1 MSKKSKREKTFDL
14 STVKFNVKAYNP
26 FELNANKEVQD
37 KAIKIAKEEP
47 NLSPEYYFVKACM
60 DYIEFHNETYMDI
73 FTRRYFKKEIDK
85 RDFNFRKF
93 EDKFYKEMFSAN
105 PWLKI
110 DVFEYEDKE
119 ESEVPVFDPFEISK
133 DKALIDYVCEVHST
147 YKKAP
152 LFLYFYEAC
161 EDYIMD
167 KCGYE
172 DDLSK
177 DFDEKKFF
185 HFKNEMLKS
194 NPWMDGETRWQA
206 ISILIADR
214 EMAKEMEKEH
224 TDDILSKL

>member
-1 MSKKSKREKTFDL
+1 MNKKSKREKTFDL

-26 FELNANKEVQD
+26 FELNANKEVQEA
-37 KAIKIAKEEP
+37 AIRIAKKEP

-93 EDKFYKEMFSAN
+93 SEKFAEEMFSAN
-105 PWLKI
+105 PWLEI
-110 DVFEYEDKE
+110 NVFEYEDKE
-119 ESEVPVFDPFEISK
+119 ESEVPAFDPFEISK
-133 DKALIDYVCEVHST
+133 DKALIDYVCEVHSM

-161 EDYIMD
+161 AYYIED

-177 DFDEKKFF
+177 DFDCIKYL

-194 NPWMDGETRWQA
+194 NPWMDGETYWQE
-206 ISILIADR
+206 IDILKTDR
-214 EMAKEMEKEH
+214 EMAREMEKAN